1 MWLYNSHLWIKLWYC
16 HRSFWAVWVALLAFH
31 QVATQR
37 SNVVFK
43 KKSTLCPDNPDCFL
57 SLNLWEYFFL
67 IYLATLGLVS
77 SANLCT
83 FRVLVTALWAWH
95 TLREEIFFPWSIQY
109 EWIKLGVIS
118 LDFISSAVVQYNIF
132 GGISNDWDRFSVIWK
147 SSFELFVLYV

>member
-37 SNVVFK
+37 SNVVFI

-95 TLREEIFFPWSIQY
+95 TLREEIFF
-109 EWIKLGVIS
+109 S
-118 LDFISSAVVQYNIF
+118 LIYSVWVNKTWCNFI
-132 GGISNDWDRFSVIWK
+132 R
-147 SSFELFVLYV
+147 LYQQCCCAI